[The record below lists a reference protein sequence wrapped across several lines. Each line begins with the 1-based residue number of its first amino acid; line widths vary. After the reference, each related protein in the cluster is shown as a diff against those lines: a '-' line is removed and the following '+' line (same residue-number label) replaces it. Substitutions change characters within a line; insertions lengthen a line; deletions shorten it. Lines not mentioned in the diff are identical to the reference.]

1 MFQEL
6 KLVGLRKFTAVRW
19 SRERQTAR
27 WRSCSCWDFKKEK
40 TAAFWWWGWR
50 GDCFCWDG
58 SVLFCKENDS
68 SSNRTSSSETERRRQ
83 LWMAR
88 ERMLIGLER
97 MGLLWSTQMDKCWQS
112 HAESRLKLA
121 DCINGTAGGDRKR
134 KKRRGGRKEGEEGK
148 KELVT
153 SLGAASSTESCW
165 WRWLQRQQQ
174 AVGRAA
180 GVARQ
185 TARSGRRSDHDDEGG
200 RGRGQTVLM
209 MVAWSIIEREKERR
223 NRCTMRGEL
232 NIQGRKMKY
241 IREGEKEMDL

>member
-1 MFQEL
+1 MFQKL
-6 KLVGLRKFTAVRW
+6 KLVGLREFAAVRW

-112 HAESRLKLA
+112 HAESKLKLA
-121 DCINGTAGGDRKR
+121 DCINGNSWKWSEKKGEKGR
-134 KKRRGGRKEGEEGK
+134 KKRRGEGELGELETEGEGRARWWWWLVRSFLEQEERGSSRRKGK
-148 KELVT
+148 KRNA
-153 SLGAASSTESCW
+153 GES
-165 WRWLQRQQQ
+165 Q
-174 AVGRAA
+174 
-180 GVARQ
+180 
-185 TARSGRRSDHDDEGG
+185 D
-200 RGRGQTVLM
+200 
-209 MVAWSIIEREKERR
+209 
-223 NRCTMRGEL
+223 
-232 NIQGRKMKY
+232 KMHL
-241 IREGEKEMDL
+241 ILSPQL